1 MGDQADRS
9 ARVTATSLILVR
21 HAAPLIAPGVP
32 PPQWGLSPEGRA
44 DAEGLAARVA
54 ALKPVAVC
62 ASTEP
67 KAIETGRIL
76 ARPLGLA
83 LDTDPAFD
91 EHRREDWPFEPDAA
105 VRDARMLRVLSDF
118 GVSVDGAEV
127 GAAAAAR
134 FAAGVEARRAR
145 PLVIVTHGTIISLY
159 LAWIA
164 SLEPQALW
172 RSLKLPEALV
182 LNGSGELVD
191 RFG

>member
-1 MGDQADRS
+1 M
-9 ARVTATSLILVR
+9 TAASLILVR
-21 HAAPLIAPGVP
+21 HAAPLIEPGVP

-44 DAEGLAARVA
+44 DAEALAVRVA
-54 ALKPVAVC
+54 ALKPQAIC

-67 KAIETGRIL
+67 KAIETARLL

-83 LDTDPAFD
+83 IDTDPAFD
-91 EHRREDWPFEPDAA
+91 EHRRGSWPFEPDAA

-118 GVSVDGAEV
+118 GSSVDGAEV

-134 FAAGVEARRAR
+134 FAAGVEARAAR
-145 PLVIVTHGTIISLY
+145 PLVIVSHGTILSLF
-159 LAWIA
+159 LAWTA

-172 RSLKLPEALV
+172 RSLRLPEALV
-182 LNGSGELVD
+182 LNGSGDLID